1 MAEYKLGEI
10 ETIFAD
16 IIWDNEPVTSRRLTE
31 LAEERLNW
39 KRTTTYTILKRLCDR
54 ELFRNKDG
62 KVTSL
67 VSREEFYARQSEIFV
82 DETFHGSL
90 PAFLAARSAAAKS
103 CLTAKSTN
111 CKRSLIPCGRIPM
124 RNLFF
129 SSAEY
134 EYGQHRHSVGHAGQT
149 HAGNDFKDF
158 FLMHSGWWFVPA
170 SVPGGIYSTRFCSE
184 CAGTGNSGD
193 IRRSQRGLFSSCRS
207 QSES

>member
-10 ETIFAD
+10 ETIFED

-90 PAFLAARSAAAKS
+90 PAFLAAFGSRKKLSDGEIDELQKVIDS
-103 CLTAKSTN
+103 
-111 CKRSLIPCGRIPM
+111 M
-124 RNLFF
+124 RED
-129 SSAEY
+129 S
-134 EYGQHRHSVGHAGQT
+134 HA
-149 HAGNDFKDF
+149 
-158 FLMHSGWWFVPA
+158 
-170 SVPGGIYSTRFCSE
+170 
-184 CAGTGNSGD
+184 
-193 IRRSQRGLFSSCRS
+193 
-207 QSES
+207 